1 METYNEIKRRMTMR
15 METLCME
22 NSFDHILDDDEIK
35 LPAME
40 LFRIARVYTNTK

>member
-1 METYNEIKRRMTMR
+1 METYNEIERRMTMC

-35 LPAME
+35 LPVME